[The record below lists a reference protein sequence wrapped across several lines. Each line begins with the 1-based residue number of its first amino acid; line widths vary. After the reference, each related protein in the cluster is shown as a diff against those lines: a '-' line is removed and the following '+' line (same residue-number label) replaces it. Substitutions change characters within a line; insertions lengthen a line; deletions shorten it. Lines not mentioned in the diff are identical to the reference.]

1 MADNR
6 NGTSGGYLVGIR
18 ALRENYDVI
27 ELSKEIKKQGDILSL
42 SQRLGVNR
50 RTLSTAF
57 HEGRVLS
64 LFSELD
70 KSKASILSALRT
82 NRELKIFAEK
92 YDLNNTSARDLIK
105 LIKKWR
111 EDIQQNPLLL
121 ITPEEHEIIIGT
133 LLGDGSIRKRET
145 NSCLRFSHSLAQKDY
160 CEFKKE
166 IFKNFQISEFVERK
180 RLSKNM
186 ITIDFA
192 TKTHFV
198 FNYYRNLFYKNNK
211 KIITNEV
218 LDQITPRALAFWLCD
233 DGSYC
238 QRDKYII
245 LCTNSFSLE
254 EHRLMKEFFNQKFN
268 LNPTIG
274 FRDNKYY
281 YLRFIKK
288 DTEKLVNL
296 VKKFIPDSMK
306 YKIGERDG
314 K

>member
-133 LLGDGSIRKRET
+133 LLGDGSIRKRE
-145 NSCLRFSHSLAQKDY
+145 
-160 CEFKKE
+160 
-166 IFKNFQISEFVERK
+166 
-180 RLSKNM
+180 
-186 ITIDFA
+186 
-192 TKTHFV
+192 
-198 FNYYRNLFYKNNK
+198 
-211 KIITNEV
+211 
-218 LDQITPRALAFWLCD
+218 
-233 DGSYC
+233 
-238 QRDKYII
+238 I
-245 LCTNSFSLE
+245 LVGTYSN
-254 EHRLMKEFFNQKFN
+254 R
-268 LNPTIG
+268 
-274 FRDNKYY
+274 
-281 YLRFIKK
+281 
-288 DTEKLVNL
+288 
-296 VKKFIPDSMK
+296 
-306 YKIGERDG
+306 
-314 K
+314 